1 MTPDDGKTDKEEK
14 SDGAKT
20 SDKGESSEAI
30 KDASDT
36 TASPATKKENENSG
50 NLINVAYSL
59 LLINYLVLLF

>member
-1 MTPDDGKTDKEEK
+1 MPKEEK

-20 SDKGESSEAI
+20 SDKDESSEAI

-36 TASPATKKENENSG
+36 TASPATKTENENSG

>member
-20 SDKGESSEAI
+20 SDKDESSDAI

-36 TASPATKKENENSG
+36 TAAPATKKENENSG